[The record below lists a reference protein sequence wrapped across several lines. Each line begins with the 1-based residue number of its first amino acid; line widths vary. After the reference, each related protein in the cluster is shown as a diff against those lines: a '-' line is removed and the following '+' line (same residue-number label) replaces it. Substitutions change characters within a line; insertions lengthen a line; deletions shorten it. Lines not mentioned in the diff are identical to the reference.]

1 MGWHLMTKLLS
12 ALALACAI
20 ALPGL
25 SPATA
30 AELNPFASL
39 ATAFGFGGFPTAT
52 PAPEAQ
58 APPPDA
64 QVPPLATQALPP
76 VAQAP
81 VPDVYVPVAPP
92 GMVTYPGYAAAYPNT
107 GCRGA
112 YWARKPIF
120 NADGL
125 LVGYTRPQYVCPNW
139 Y

>member
-1 MGWHLMTKLLS
+1 MIKLFC

-20 ALPGL
+20 ALPTC
-25 SPATA
+25 PAGA
-30 AELNPFASL
+30 AELLSSL
-39 ATAFGFGGFPTAT
+39 ATAFGFGGFPTG
-52 PAPEAQ
+52 
-58 APPPDA
+58 APPPPPEAVPPPPEA
-64 QVPPLATQALPP
+64 QVPPP
-76 VAQAP
+76 VAEAP

-92 GMVTYPGYAAAYPNT
+92 GMVTYPGYAATYPNT

-125 LVGYTRPQYVCPNW
+125 LVGYTRPQYMCPNW